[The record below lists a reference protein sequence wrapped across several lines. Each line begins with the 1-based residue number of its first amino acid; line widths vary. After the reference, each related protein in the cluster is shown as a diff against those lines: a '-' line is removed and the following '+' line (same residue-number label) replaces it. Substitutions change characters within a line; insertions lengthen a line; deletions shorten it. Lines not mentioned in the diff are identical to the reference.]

1 MLPITTFRAHIDA
14 LRNQRTGSGGR
25 PTWTAVALYL
35 VPFAAGVWSY
45 VATWNL
51 SSSVANLIG
60 GFALIAGVLMAVFSL
75 LAGWRRELENRAS
88 KRPSSE
94 SWARREVHAAVA
106 HTLVGV
112 WASVVAAIMVILLG
126 ALPAESSVEQL
137 VNAGVAGLGVYIAL
151 LIMVIVNALHAGYE
165 ASIDL
170 DLLERDKQERDQ
182 RSEV

>member
-1 MLPITTFRAHIDA
+1 
-14 LRNQRTGSGGR
+14 
-25 PTWTAVALYL
+25 
-35 VPFAAGVWSY
+35 
-45 VATWNL
+45 
-51 SSSVANLIG
+51 
-60 GFALIAGVLMAVFSL
+60 
-75 LAGWRRELENRAS
+75 
-88 KRPSSE
+88 
-94 SWARREVHAAVA
+94 
-106 HTLVGV
+106 
-112 WASVVAAIMVILLG
+112 MVILLG